1 MQFPMKHLAIAA
13 IFACAG
19 TTFAQQAAPAKPA
32 APAAKA
38 APAPDKP
45 AAAAAAKPAAAPAM
59 VAGVLNGETVKI
71 AFIDPLSG
79 PFANVG
85 QNQLKSWQ
93 FVTERLSGAKNPAG
107 VKFEVVGFDNK
118 GSPQESLNSLK
129 AAIDQG
135 FRYVTQGNGSG
146 AALAISDAVAK
157 HNERNPGKEVIYL
170 NYAAVDPA
178 LTNEKCDY
186 WHFRLDADTSMKM
199 EALTSFMKDQ
209 PKVSKVYLLN
219 QNYSHGQ
226 QVAKFFKEGIARKR
240 PDVKIVGEDLHPIGQ
255 VKDFA
260 PYVAK
265 IKQSGADTIVTGNWG
280 ADLTLLVKALN
291 DAGLKLPMYTYYA
304 GVTRNTDRAGRGR
317 RQQVYVI
324 SYGHSNHTGELGAM
338 AADFKKKF
346 NDDYYTMAT
355 LNGTLLLG
363 EAMAKAKSSNPVA
376 VAKALEGLSV
386 KSFAGDAMMRGS
398 DHQLQQS
405 MFVTKWQKADK
416 KYPYSVENTGYTFV
430 PIKQMDPYVASTPTS
445 CQMKRPSAG

>member
-1 MQFPMKHLAIAA
+1 MKLVMKIV
-13 IFACAG
+13 AG
-19 TTFAQQAAPAKPA
+19 TVAVLCMGGALAQS
-32 APAAKA
+32 
-38 APAPDKP
+38 
-45 AAAAAAKPAAAPAM
+45 
-59 VAGVLNGETVKI
+59 GTTVKI

-93 FVTERLSGAKNPAG
+93 FVAERLSGAKNPAG
-107 VKFEVVGFDNK
+107 VKFEVMGFDNK

-146 AALAISDAVAK
+146 AGLAISDAVSK
-157 HNERNPGKEVIYL
+157 HNARNPGKEVVYL
-170 NYAAVDPA
+170 NYAAVDPSM
-178 LTNEKCDY
+178 TNDKCDY

-199 EALTSFMKDQ
+199 EALTTFMKDQ
-209 PKVSKVYLLN
+209 PSVKNVYLIN

-226 QVAKFFKEGIARKR
+226 QVAKYFKEGIARKR
-240 PDVKIVGEDLHPIGQ
+240 PDVKIVGDDLHPIGQ

-265 IKQSGADTIVTGNWG
+265 IKQSGADAIVTGNWG

-304 GVTRNTDRAGRGR
+304 QVTGTPTALAAAGGEGE
-317 RQQVYVI
+317 VYVI
-324 SYGHSNHTGELGAM
+324 AYGHANHTGEVGAIV
-338 AADFKKKF
+338 ADFKKKF

-355 LNGTLLLG
+355 YNGINLM
-363 EAMAKAKSSNPVA
+363 AAAIAKAKSSDPVK
-376 VAKALEGLSV
+376 VAAALEGLTV
-386 KSFAGDAMMRGS
+386 KSFAGEVQMRKS

-405 MFVTKWQKADK
+405 MFVTKWQKVDK

-430 PIKQMDPYVASTPTS
+430 PIKQMDAFIASTPTS
-445 CQMKRPSAG
+445 CQMKRPS

>member
-1 MQFPMKHLAIAA
+1 MTFAIKSIAA
-13 IFACAG
+13 CALLACSTG
-19 TTFAQQAAPAKPA
+19 VFAQK
-32 APAAKA
+32 
-38 APAPDKP
+38 
-45 AAAAAAKPAAAPAM
+45 
-59 VAGVLNGETVKI
+59 GETVKI

-93 FVTERLSGAKNPAG
+93 FATERLSGTKNPAG
-107 VKFEVVGFDNK
+107 VKFEVTGFDNK

-157 HNERNPGKEVIYL
+157 HNERNPGKEVVYL

-186 WHFRLDADTSMKM
+186 WHFRLDADTTMKM
-199 EALTSFMKDQ
+199 EALTTFMKDQ
-209 PKVSKVYLLN
+209 PKIKNVYLLN

-226 QVAKFFKEGIARKR
+226 QVARYFKEGMARKR
-240 PDVKIVGEDLHPIGQ
+240 TDVKIVGEDLHPIGQ

-265 IKQSGADTIVTGNWG
+265 IKQSGADTLVTGNWG
-280 ADLTLLVKALN
+280 TDLTLLVKALN

-304 GVTRNTDRAGRGR
+304 GVTGTPTALAAGGEGE
-317 RQQVYVI
+317 VYVI
-324 SYGHSNHTGELGAM
+324 AYGHSNHTGEIGAM
-338 AADFKKKF
+338 GADFKKKF
-346 NDDYYTMAT
+346 NDDYYTFAT
-355 LNGTLLLG
+355 YNGTALLG
-363 EAMAKAKSSNPVA
+363 QAIANAKSTNPTKVA
-376 VAKALEGLSV
+376 LAMEGLSV
-386 KSFAGDAMMRGS
+386 KSFAGEVTMRKS

-405 MFVTKWQKADK
+405 MFITKWQKVDK
-416 KYPYSVENTGYTFV
+416 KNPYSVENTGYTFAPV
-430 PIKQMDPYVASTPTS
+430 KQMDPYVASTPTS
-445 CQMKRPSAG
+445 CQMKRPS